1 MRMHAQKRGNAP
13 GRPVLDA
20 LQAMLAR
27 KAYDAL
33 QASFALRSSGEDAKW
48 GAHRKNLCDF
58 L

>member
-1 MRMHAQKRGNAP
+1 MHAQKRGNAP